1 MGTNGF
7 FFFGLCEKPVV
18 EEKPIRKGEKV
29 ERSFVALCKGSPG
42 TFKGPGGWKCWL
54 CVMA

>member
-1 MGTNGF
+1 MFFF

-29 ERSFVALCKGSPG
+29 ESSFVALCKGSPG